1 MTQLAFNY
9 QFGNPPKP
17 DYEVG
22 GGEKLVDASGYVSAE
37 EQILN
42 MLNAGMRL
50 DESRKEMYDTDED
63 FGDDSDFDSVGFD
76 PTRLPGVD
84 PADISQLDRSL
95 GYRMRKQIKDKIEN
109 EVPPIEDKK
118 ED

>member
-1 MTQLAFNY
+1 MTQLKFKY
-9 QFGNPPKP
+9 QFGNPPAP
-17 DYEVG
+17 DYETG

-50 DESRKEMYDTDED
+50 DESRKEMYDTDET

-76 PTRLPGVD
+76 PTRMPGVD

-95 GYRMRKQIKDKIEN
+95 GIKMRKDLKKKAE
-109 EVPPIEDKK
+109 ETTPPDEDKK
-118 ED
+118 ES

>member
-1 MTQLAFNY
+1 MTELEFNY

-22 GGEKLVDASGYVSAE
+22 GGEKLVDTSGYVSAE

-84 PADISQLDRSL
+84 PADVSQLDRSL
-95 GYRMRKQIKDKIEN
+95 GHKLRKQLDDSK
-109 EVPPIEDKK
+109 VIEDKPLDEKK
-118 ED
+118 EE